1 MTDFVQ
7 RNWLTKKSVSKVFP
21 VDLTGWRYGE
31 DVEDLHPDLRE
42 VKVVVVPESIW
53 RKKTGLFGIG
63 PEALGAYYGPMDHHL
78 KLIPG
83 DPGNL
88 PWIEIRAGSVN
99 LQMTVKVLHHEMRHH
114 AQQLLSSMQGQPWKG
129 AGTPAVGRQVSW
141 ANEDVDVANWDR
153 RLRWTTDPFEFYS
166 QLSDIVSM
174 AARRLTLAYMRLI
187 KRWKPM
193 VRGSI
198 QYESG
203 LEAILGLVREEAAP
217 LVPAPPL
224 PTPTDFFNQS
234 FFPVLARLESLKKYD
249 PVRYRKMISEVYTQA
264 REVFLENVA
273 LIGTSRE
280 EAEAY
285 VVEAD
290 RVAVREASLLQK
302 HQQSLTTEEARRKR
316 AAMKAARGRRRRE
329 DTFRRLH
336 GMGWAEAR
344 KKGLL

>member
-1 MTDFVQ
+1 
-7 RNWLTKKSVSKVFP
+7 
-21 VDLTGWRYGE
+21 
-31 DVEDLHPDLRE
+31 
-42 VKVVVVPESIW
+42 
-53 RKKTGLFGIG
+53 
-63 PEALGAYYGPMDHHL
+63 
-78 KLIPG
+78 
-83 DPGNL
+83 
-88 PWIEIRAGSVN
+88 
-99 LQMTVKVLHHEMRHH
+99 
-114 AQQLLSSMQGQPWKG
+114 
-129 AGTPAVGRQVSW
+129 
-141 ANEDVDVANWDR
+141 
-153 RLRWTTDPFEFYS
+153 LRWTTDPFEFYS

-234 FFPVLARLESLKKYD
+234 FFPVLARLESKMHTYTLEDLKKYD

-302 HQQSLTTEEARRKR
+302 HQQSLPSEEARRKR